1 MSIDVIRD
9 LISGLNRSASALTA
23 LGLVLDARVTGRPLD
38 PSLEPLVDDV
48 LSALGVQSALA
59 GVSAAELR
67 PLLGEIRTFALS
79 NAKTLSPRLFGT
91 GWAHTEPELLQ
102 AAGDVS
108 AAFPPALEQRIAPRL
123 TQLAQRLKESGAAFL
138 DIGVGVGALSIE
150 MARIWPQLR
159 VVGIDPWAPALALAR
174 ENVRAAGL
182 DGRIELREQLAEE
195 LCDEGVFDLA
205 WIPSAFVSGAAIRR
219 VLQRVHR
226 ALRPGGWVLVP
237 TLSGSGEPLAAALA
251 RLRTQLF
258 GGYLS
263 TADGI
268 EALLR
273 EKGFVSVQTLPRPPH
288 AVSATIAGR
297 RSL

>member
-9 LISGLNRSASALTA
+9 LISGLNRSTTALAA
-23 LGLVLDARVTGRPLD
+23 LGLVLDARVSGKALD
-38 PSLEPLVDDV
+38 PSLEPVLAEV
-48 LSALGVQSALA
+48 LSALDVQSALA

-79 NAKTLSPRLFGT
+79 NAKLLSPRASAT

-108 AAFPPALEQRIAPRL
+108 AAFPRALEQRIAPRL
-123 TQLAQRLKESGAAFL
+123 ADLADRLKAPGAAFL

-150 MARIWPQLR
+150 MARIWPSLR

-174 ENVRAAGL
+174 QNVRAAAL
-182 DGRIELREQLAEE
+182 ESRIELREQLAEE
-195 LCDEGVFDLA
+195 LGEEGVFDLA
-205 WIPSAFVSGAAIRR
+205 WLPSAFVSEAAIRR
-219 VLQRVHR
+219 VLQRVR
-226 ALRPGGWVLVP
+226 GALRPGGWLLVP
-237 TLSGSGEPLAAALA
+237 TLTGGGEPLALALG

-258 GGYLS
+258 GGCVS
-263 TADGI
+263 TAEDI

-273 EKGFVSVQTLPRPPH
+273 EKGFVSVQTLPRSRS

-297 RSL
+297 RPL